1 VNRFLKIILH
11 SMVFAI
17 GIPAVG
23 FSNFWDWQILRG
35 MILPAVATVFL
46 IYLILFILL
55 GGYRVFLS
63 SSSSNPPH

>member
-1 VNRFLKIILH
+1 MDRFLKIIIH
-11 SMVFAI
+11 SMVIAI

-23 FSNFWDWQILRG
+23 FSNFWDWEILRG
-35 MILPAVATVFL
+35 MFLPAVATVFL

-63 SSSSNPPH
+63 SSSSYPPR